1 MNEKQWSIDSNTKN
15 NQILELSNQNFKAT
29 IIKCFN
35 KLLQILLEQMK
46 RQKISAKKI
55 NYFKKANEKYRTEEC
70 NIRNKNLLN
79 GLSYRVEIKE
89 ARVIV
94 PEGRLRQF
102 IYVE

>member
-1 MNEKQWSIDSNTKN
+1 MLQQAITNFVGTNEKTEN
-15 NQILELSNQNFKAT
+15 LSK
-29 IIKCFN
+29 
-35 KLLQILLEQMK
+35 
-46 RQKISAKKI
+46 KKI

-94 PEGRLRQF
+94 PEGRSRQF
-102 IYVE
+102 IYVEQQKEERLNKK